1 MGLFAYILLGTTERP
16 MTRGIYRTQTK
27 ESGACYVHVEYDTI
41 AAMELTEQRYRE
53 RGYKPEFDK
62 LPWKKD
68 YDAAEAAKKAAA
80 QAKKDGNAEGPS
92 TPSK

>member
-1 MGLFAYILLGTTERP
+1 MGLLAYILLGVTERP

-62 LPWKKD
+62 LPSKKD
-68 YDAAEAAKKAAA
+68 YDAAEAAKNAAE
-80 QAKKDGNAEGPS
+80 QAKKDGNA
-92 TPSK
+92 